1 MTGEAVVI
9 VSPLVYTATIHLPKL
24 SGKGDAGSA
33 CYFRAMRARLIA
45 AFVAVYVIWGSTYL
59 AIRFA
64 VQTLPPLLMA
74 SARFVVAGLIVLLWA
89 RLRDR
94 AAWPTRVE
102 WRVGLISGA
111 LLLLGGNGGVSWAE
125 QRVPSGIAALLVA
138 VVPVFMV
145 LLEWLRPDG
154 TRPRAPVFAGVGLG
168 LAGLALLVGP
178 DALRGGARSD
188 AIGAL
193 VLVLA
198 SLSWAAGSLYTKLAP
213 KATSGTMATGTQM
226 LAGGLALFAAAVVA
240 GEPARLDLAHASTN
254 SLIAFLYLLT
264 FGSLIGFT
272 AYVYLL
278 AHTTAAKASTYAY
291 VNPVVAVLLGWA
303 IGHEPVTSRTVLAA
317 AVILAGVAI
326 ITVTRDATPVTRTD
340 R

>member
-1 MTGEAVVI
+1 
-9 VSPLVYTATIHLPKL
+9 
-24 SGKGDAGSA
+24 
-33 CYFRAMRARLIA
+33 MRARLIA

-74 SARFVVAGLIVLLWA
+74 SARFILAGLIVLLWA
-89 RLRDR
+89 RFRDGE
-94 AAWPTRVE
+94 AWPTRGE
-102 WRVGLISGA
+102 WRVGWISGA

-145 LLEWLRPDG
+145 LLEWLRPG
-154 TRPRAPVFAGVGLG
+154 GKRPSAAVFAGVGLG
-168 LAGLALLVGP
+168 LVGLTLLVGP
-178 DALRGGARSD
+178 GVLRGGARAD
-188 AIGAL
+188 TVGAL

-198 SLSWAAGSLYTKLAP
+198 SLSWAAGSLYTKFAP
-213 KATSGTMATGTQM
+213 KTASGTKSTGTQM
-226 LAGGLALFAAAVVA
+226 LAGGLALLLAAIVA
-240 GEPARLDLAHASTN
+240 GEPAQLDLAHASTS
-254 SLIAFLYLLT
+254 SLIAFAYLLT

-278 AHTTAAKASTYAY
+278 AHTSAAKASTYAY
-291 VNPVVAVLLGWA
+291 VNPVVAVFLGWA
-303 IGHEPVTSRTVLAA
+303 IGHEAVTSRTMVAA

-326 ITVTRDATPVTRTD
+326 ITVTRDAARVTRTG

>member
-1 MTGEAVVI
+1 
-9 VSPLVYTATIHLPKL
+9 
-24 SGKGDAGSA
+24 
-33 CYFRAMRARLIA
+33 MRARLIA
-45 AFVAVYVIWGSTYL
+45 AFAAVYVIWGSTYL

-74 SARFVVAGLIVLLWA
+74 SARFVIAGLIVLLWA
-89 RLRDR
+89 RFRDGEP
-94 AAWPTRVE
+94 WPRRIE
-102 WRVGLISGA
+102 WRIGLISGA

-145 LLEWLRPDG
+145 LLEWLRPGG
-154 TRPRAPVFAGVGLG
+154 TRPRAAVFVGVGLG
-168 LAGLALLVGP
+168 LAGLVLLVGP
-178 DALRGGARSD
+178 GALRGGGGD
-188 AIGAL
+188 VVGPL

-198 SLSWAAGSLYTKLAP
+198 SLSWAAGSLYTKFTPSSA
-213 KATSGTMATGTQM
+213 SGTMATGAQM
-226 LAGGLALFAAAVVA
+226 LAGGLALLAAAIVA
-240 GEPARLDLAHASTN
+240 GEPAQLDLAHVSTS
-254 SLIAFLYLLT
+254 SLVSFLYLLT

-278 AHTTAAKASTYAY
+278 AHTTAAKAATYAY

-303 IGHEPVTSRTVLAA
+303 IGHEAVTSRTVLAA

-326 ITVTRDATPVTRTD
+326 ITITRDTRPLTRTG

>member
-1 MTGEAVVI
+1 
-9 VSPLVYTATIHLPKL
+9 
-24 SGKGDAGSA
+24 
-33 CYFRAMRARLIA
+33 MRARLIA
-45 AFVAVYVIWGSTYL
+45 AFAAVYVIWGSTYL

-74 SARFVVAGLIVLLWA
+74 SARFVIAGLLVLLWA
-89 RLRDR
+89 RFRDG
-94 AAWPTRVE
+94 AAWPNRVE

-111 LLLLGGNGGVSWAE
+111 LLLLGGNGAVSWAE

-145 LLEWLRPDG
+145 LLEWIRPG
-154 TRPRAPVFAGVGLG
+154 GRRPSAPVFVGVGLG
-168 LAGLALLVGP
+168 LVGLALLVGP
-178 DALRGGARSD
+178 ESMRGGSSS

-193 VLVLA
+193 VLVLG
-198 SLSWAAGSLYTKLAP
+198 SLSWAAGSLYTKFAP
-213 KATSGTMATGTQM
+213 KSSSGTMATGAQM
-226 LAGGLALFAAAVVA
+226 LAGGLTLLAASIVA
-240 GEPARLDLAHASTN
+240 GEPSHLDLAHASTE
-254 SLIAFLYLLT
+254 SLVAFVYLLT

-278 AHTTAAKASTYAY
+278 SHTTAAKASTYAY

-303 IGHEPVTSRTVLAA
+303 IGHETVTKRTVLAA

-326 ITVTRDATPVTRTD
+326 ITVTRDEGPVTGAD
-340 R
+340 Q

>member
-1 MTGEAVVI
+1 
-9 VSPLVYTATIHLPKL
+9 
-24 SGKGDAGSA
+24 
-33 CYFRAMRARLIA
+33 MRARLIA

-74 SARFVVAGLIVLLWA
+74 SARFVVAGVIVLLWA
-89 RLRDR
+89 RLRDG

-138 VVPVFMV
+138 IVPVFMV
-145 LLEWLRPDG
+145 LLEWLRPNG
-154 TRPRAPVFAGVGLG
+154 TRPRAAVFAGVGLG

-178 DALRGGARSD
+178 DALRGGARSN

-226 LAGGLALFAAAVVA
+226 LLGGLALLAAAVVA
-240 GEPARLDLAHASTN
+240 GEPARLDLAHASSS

-303 IGHEPVTSRTVLAA
+303 IGQEPVTSRTVLAA
-317 AVILAGVAI
+317 AVILGGVAI
-326 ITVTRDATPVTRTD
+326 ITITRDAVPVTRTD

>member
-1 MTGEAVVI
+1 
-9 VSPLVYTATIHLPKL
+9 
-24 SGKGDAGSA
+24 
-33 CYFRAMRARLIA
+33 MRARLIA

-74 SARFVVAGLIVLLWA
+74 SARFVIAGLIVLLWA
-89 RLRDR
+89 RFRDGE
-94 AAWPTRVE
+94 AWPSRGE
-102 WRVGLISGA
+102 WRVGWISGA

-138 VVPVFMV
+138 VVPIFMV
-145 LLEWLRPDG
+145 LLEWLRPG
-154 TRPRAPVFAGVGLG
+154 GKRPSAAVFAGVGLG
-168 LAGLALLVGP
+168 LVGLALLVGP
-178 DALRGGARSD
+178 GALRGGGRAD
-188 AIGAL
+188 TVGAL

-198 SLSWAAGSLYTKLAP
+198 SLSWAAGSLYTKFAP
-213 KATSGTMATGTQM
+213 KTASGTKSTGTQM
-226 LAGGLALFAAAVVA
+226 LAGGLALLLAAIVA
-240 GEPARLDLAHASTN
+240 GEPTRLDLAHASTS
-254 SLIAFLYLLT
+254 SLVAFLYLLT

-278 AHTTAAKASTYAY
+278 AHTSAAKASTYAY
-291 VNPVVAVLLGWA
+291 VNPVVAVFLGWA
-303 IGHEPVTSRTVLAA
+303 IGHEAVTSRETVAA

-326 ITVTRDATPVTRTD
+326 ITVTRDAAPVTRTG

>member
-1 MTGEAVVI
+1 MFE
-9 VSPLVYTATIHLPKL
+9 
-24 SGKGDAGSA
+24 
-33 CYFRAMRARLIA
+33 AMRLRLLA
-45 AFVAVYVIWGSTYL
+45 AFAAVYVIWGSTYL

-64 VQTLPPLLMA
+64 VETLPPLLMA
-74 SARFVVAGLIVLLWA
+74 SARFVLAGVIVLLWA
-89 RLRDR
+89 RLRDG
-94 AAWPTRVE
+94 AAWPTRLE

-138 VVPVFMV
+138 VVPLWMV
-145 LLEWLRPDG
+145 LLDWLRPG
-154 TRPRAPVFAGVGLG
+154 GHRPRAAVFAGIGLG
-168 LAGLALLVGP
+168 LVGLALLVGP
-178 DALRGGARSD
+178 DAIRSGSGSDTLGA
-188 AIGAL
+188 I

-198 SLSWAAGSLYTKLAP
+198 SLSWAAGSLYTKHAP
-213 KATSGTMATGTQM
+213 RATSTTVGTGTQM
-226 LAGGLALFAAAVVA
+226 IAGGLALLAAAIVA
-240 GEPARLDLAHASTN
+240 GEPARLDLANASTN
-254 SLIAFLYLLT
+254 SIVAFFYLLT

-303 IGHEPVTSRTVLAA
+303 IGHEPVTSRTVLSA
-317 AVILAGVAI
+317 AVILGGVAI
-326 ITVTRDATPVTRTD
+326 ITIARDTGSVSRAD